1 MAYANIVL
9 PVPLDAQF
17 SYIVPEPANSVD
29 EKGKKITFK
38 EILSIFE
45 PTPILVPE
53 QLKLWQWMSN
63 YYMTPI
69 GDVYKAAFPSG
80 LKTEDKYKPRTELYI
95 TLSDIYK
102 NNEALNLLL
111 NAFGRAKKQQEVL
124 MTYLQLAGVDT
135 INSRNSDSLL
145 R

>member
-17 SYIVPEPANSVD
+17 SYIVPDALADKVQVGMRVVVPFGKTKTYVGIISLYPAPEPANSVD

-45 PTPILVPE
+45 PAPILVPE

-80 LKTEDKYKPRTELYI
+80 LKTEDK
-95 TLSDIYK
+95 
-102 NNEALNLLL
+102 
-111 NAFGRAKKQQEVL
+111 
-124 MTYLQLAGVDT
+124 
-135 INSRNSDSLL
+135 
-145 R
+145 